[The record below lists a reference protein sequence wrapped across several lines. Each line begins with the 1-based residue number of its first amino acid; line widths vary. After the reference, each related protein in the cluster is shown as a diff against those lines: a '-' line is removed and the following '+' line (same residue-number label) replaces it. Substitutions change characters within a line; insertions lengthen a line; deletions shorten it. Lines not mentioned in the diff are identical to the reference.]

1 MNYNFSSTA
10 ELNSCIR
17 KMELSVSRLES
28 EYKAICSIK
37 DLESKITSSYLLLDR
52 CYMGIQEVK
61 LFQSFLKGARMN
73 LLSSVKKSHNQILS
87 KLLSSLE
94 EISEEVKPESYTK
107 DLEKISKLINE
118 VPLRTSIFPKEDAI
132 IIYSIFPKDKNYLI
146 FSTLYTENNS
156 EKFLSISNVD
166 RVLPG
171 KYLMGDKVEDI
182 EEFFKPRNL
191 LLSNVLKEANVLP
204 KNKVR
209 AKVKEGVNLMKA
221 KSLLCNTLQSYIKEA
236 ILLDDN
242 IIVSFNKLRDN
253 EVKLVANTL
262 KLSSNDKYLMLSM
275 QGE

>member
-166 RVLPG
+166 KVLPG

-191 LLSNVLKEANVLP
+191 PLSNVLKEANVLP

>member
-28 EYKAICSIK
+28 EYKAISSIK

-166 RVLPG
+166 KVLPG
-171 KYLMGDKVEDI
+171 KYLMGDKVENI

-191 LLSNVLKEANVLP
+191 SLSNVLKEANVLP

>member
-73 LLSSVKKSHNQILS
+73 LLSSIKKSHNQILS

-166 RVLPG
+166 KVLPG

>member
-132 IIYSIFPKDKNYLI
+132 VIYSIFPKDKNYLI

-166 RVLPG
+166 KVLPG

-209 AKVKEGVNLMKA
+209 AKVKEGINLMKA